1 MRRAIFHAILA
12 AILLVFALPFTPAVS
27 ASGSEEIR
35 LDKAPVNLNDKA
47 SLQRGARN
55 FVNYCLN
62 CHNAQFMRY
71 SHLTQL
77 GLSEEQIKTNL
88 MFTTDKIGDTMI
100 SALDPQDAKEW
111 FGVVPPD
118 LTLIARSRGPDWV
131 YTFLRGFY
139 RDDAMAIGWNNSV
152 FPNVGMPH
160 VLHELQGVQTMQK
173 AGEHKGYDGHGG
185 KTVLKLAIEK
195 SGQLSEREY
204 DQFVADLVNYL
215 AYMSEPMRIQ
225 RTQIG
230 VVVIFFL
237 VVMFFMVLWLKHEYW
252 KDVR

>member
-1 MRRAIFHAILA
+1 MKTATFHVILA
-12 AILLVFALPFTPAVS
+12 AIVLIVVSPFTAAVW
-27 ASGSEEIR
+27 ASGGDDVR
-35 LDKAPVNLNDKA
+35 LDKAPINLNDNA

-71 SHLTQL
+71 SHLTQI

-100 SALDPQDAKEW
+100 SALDAKDAKEW
-111 FGVVPPD
+111 FGGVPPD
-118 LTLIARSRGPDWV
+118 LTLIARSRGSDWL

-139 RDDAMAIGWNNSV
+139 RDDAMATGWNNRV
-152 FPNVGMPH
+152 FPSVAMPH
-160 VLHELQGVQTMQK
+160 VMHELQGVQAMQK
-173 AGEHKGYDGHGG
+173 TGERKSHDG
-185 KTVLKLAIEK
+185 KMEPVMKLVLEK
-195 SGQLSEREY
+195 PGRLSEREY
-204 DQFVADLVNYL
+204 DQFVGDLVNYL
-215 AYMSEPMRIQ
+215 AYMSEPVRVK

-237 VVMFFMVLWLKHEYW
+237 VLAFFLTLWLKHEYW
-252 KDVR
+252 KDVK